1 LLTLILT
8 SLSLSRKQEFQ
19 KQRGDID
26 IDYGL
31 WEPLSSPQQLSMHPQ
46 VPSSDI
52 PEHSFSSYE
61 RTLSFKTL
69 TKSYFGPP
77 YATALKKQR
86 IHVNKRMMIL
96 ESRVELQDIPFSKTF
111 FVLERW
117 VLHSPKLEGKRKLSV
132 LNVHSQVFFHQH
144 CSFEAQIR
152 SKSLS
157 TLKDIVTCWCQ
168 MAQQVLEITIKHK
181 LERERQE
188 MKLPEQEED
197 SIEVTHSPSC
207 GSIVVGDENTPPT
220 PNFPPM
226 VMLKK
231 EQRTT
236 SVKSLKRT
244 VLQRMVRKSSLQ

>member
-1 LLTLILT
+1 MLILT
-8 SLSLSRKQEFQ
+8 SLFLSLKQEFQ

-31 WEPLSSPQQLSMHPQ
+31 WEPLSSPQQLSLHPQ

-52 PEHSFSSYE
+52 PDHSFSSYE
-61 RTLSFKTL
+61 RLLSFKTL

-77 YATALKKQR
+77 YAKASKKQR
-86 IHVNKRMMIL
+86 IHMNKRIMIL
-96 ESRVELQDIPFSKTF
+96 ESRVELHDIPFCKTF

-117 VLHSPKLEGKRKLSV
+117 ILQSHKLEGKRKLSV
-132 LNVHSQVFFHQH
+132 LNVHSQVFFHQQ
-144 CSFEAQIR
+144 CTFEAQIR

-157 TLKDIVTCWCQ
+157 TLKDIVTCWCE

-188 MKLPEQEED
+188 KKFHDQEED
-197 SIEVTHSPSC
+197 SIEVRHSPCC
-207 GSIVVGDENTPPT
+207 GSIILSDENTPPPT

-236 SVKSLKRT
+236 SVKSFKRT